1 MNGTIKHILYMAAA
15 LLTLCFC
22 GCADEAVV
30 DTKPQKEGTLLNM
43 YVSTT
48 PTTRLAELGSPN
60 NMNDTKE
67 DKYKHKD
74 VGLYIYYEDDY
85 TAGDL
90 SKPYIR
96 NLRCTVKDN
105 KLIAESEKDIYIYD
119 RMTIVAF
126 YPYNEDMSKEEN
138 YFTTKQDEKAYPI
151 TESDYSK
158 QYYIPYRAEK
168 DVNPTNAYKIT
179 LDFSPQ
185 QTCKVEV
192 VLVADSKDDFPTSP
206 VDFKNDEAI
215 KLLPTI
221 DRYTDGTNEWKSEKG
236 DLRENWVDAIE
247 DFPSGKDAEPV
258 GGKYVRRYTAYVWKS
273 GENDRHHD
281 NAHKH
286 HDNILKA
293 GDQLFVSDKLILTV
307 PYTVNLNEQTVY
319 RYGYNLNTG
328 EIFIPT
334 SDRLVYD
341 ATSLKDVSV
350 NSYRVYQVCD
360 IDLAGQTWTPKTAF
374 KGTYDGGGHK
384 IMNLTLD
391 ATVKTAGKGP
401 AKQSFGLFESISSE
415 STLMNIDLVNPNIT
429 VDFSTNKK
437 DTCYVGALC
446 GLINPELTDEE
457 KRAMLGA
464 GLPPELSETVKK
476 ALIED
481 MLAEFDNSST
491 CYIRGCKVTNP
502 IINVT
507 GENVRVGGL
516 CGGAGNQKQ
525 KAEIKDS
532 YVWQDSETNSS
543 GDAIG
548 IAVNTETEYQM
559 KYTTAYAAGFCGIVS
574 NGIITNCY
582 TTMEKVH
589 AYVKEETPAS
599 GNNPVV
605 TTAKDVAQGFYNP
618 APKKEKVSVSVS
630 GCYTV
635 KEDTHAGVENFKNAW
650 PNNWPLFANDLTVSN
665 GGSDKVDY
673 TPGAYPAY
681 TWTDSWYDMGTKGS
695 SYPTLVWEHPLIKK
709 L

>member
-67 DKYKHKD
+67 NKYEHKD

-85 TAGDL
+85 KAGDL

-96 NLRCTVKDN
+96 NLRCTVQGN
-105 KLIAESEKDIYIYD
+105 QLVANEEIYIYD

-126 YPYNEDMSKEEN
+126 YPYNEAMSDEAN

-158 QYYIPYRAEK
+158 QYYIPYRAKTE
-168 DVNPTNAYKIT
+168 VNPTNAYKIT
-179 LDFSPQ
+179 LGFSPQ

-221 DRYTDGTNEWKSEKG
+221 DRYTDGTNEWKSDKG
-236 DLRENWVDAIE
+236 DLRENWVDGIE
-247 DFPSGKDAEPV
+247 DFPSDERTPLV

-273 GENDRHHD
+273 GENDPHHD
-281 NAHKH
+281 KDHKH

-293 GDQLFVSDKLILTV
+293 GEQLFVSDKLILTV
-307 PYTVNLNEQTVY
+307 PYTVNLNEQIVY

-360 IDLAGQTWTPKTAF
+360 IDLSKSDKTWTPKTAF

-384 IMNLTLD
+384 IMNLTINTKAAD
-391 ATVKTAGKGP
+391 AGKDP
-401 AKQSFGLFESISSE
+401 VKQSFGLFESISSE

-457 KRAMLGA
+457 KRKMLGN

-532 YVWQDSETNSS
+532 YVWQDSETNNS

-548 IAVNTETEYQM
+548 IAVNTKDEDQK
-559 KYTTAYAAGFCGIVS
+559 KYTAAYAAGFCGIVS
-574 NGIITNCY
+574 NGSIKNCY

-605 TTAKDVAQGFYNP
+605 TTAKDVAQGFYNS
-618 APKKEKVSVSVS
+618 APKKEKVNVSVS
-630 GCYTV
+630 GCYTM
-635 KEDTHAGVENFKNAW
+635 KEDTNEGVGNLKNAW
-650 PNNWPLFANDLTVSN
+650 PSDWPLFDDDSTVSN
-665 GGSDKVDY
+665 GGNVNY
-673 TPGAYPAY
+673 PGAYPAY
-681 TWTDSWYDMGTKGS
+681 TWTDSWHGMGTEGS
-695 SYPTLVWEHPLIKK
+695 IYPTLVWEHPLIKK

>member
-48 PTTRLAELGSPN
+48 PTTRLAELGSPD
-60 NMNDTKE
+60 NMSEEVNDQF
-67 DKYKHKD
+67 KD

-85 TAGDL
+85 KAGDL

-105 KLIAESEKDIYIYD
+105 KLIAESDKEIYIYD

-126 YPYNEDMSKEEN
+126 YPYNEAMSDEAN

-158 QYYIPYRAEK
+158 QYYIPYRAETN
-168 DVNPTNAYKIT
+168 VNPTNAYNIR
-179 LDFSPQ
+179 LGFGPQ

-192 VLVADSKDDFPTSP
+192 VLVANSKNDFPQSTDITDGS
-206 VDFKNDEAI
+206 I
-215 KLLPTI
+215 KLLPSI
-221 DRYTDGTNEWKSEKG
+221 DRYEGVYDGAREDA
-236 DLRENWVDAIE
+236 DLREHWLDGIQ
-247 DFPSGKDAEPV
+247 DFPETDAPV
-258 GGKYVRRYTAYVWKS
+258 GGKYVRRYVAYVWKS
-273 GENDRHHD
+273 GEKDKHHD
-281 NAHKH
+281 ESHKH

-293 GDQLFVSDKLILTV
+293 GEQLFVSDKLILTV

-341 ATSLKDVSV
+341 ATSLQKVSFDD
-350 NSYRVYQVCD
+350 YRAYQVCD
-360 IDLAGQTWTPKTAF
+360 IDLARQTWEPKTAF

-384 IMNLTLD
+384 IMNLTID
-391 ATVKTAGKGP
+391 ATVAKAGAEP
-401 AKQSFGLFESISSE
+401 VKQSFGLFKSISVE
-415 STLMNIDLVNPNIT
+415 SRLMNIDLVDPKIT
-429 VDFSTNKK
+429 VDFSGNMT

-446 GLINPELTDEE
+446 GLVNPELSDKE
-457 KRAMLGA
+457 KEDMIRA
-464 GLPPELSETVKK
+464 GLPQELSEVVKK
-476 ALIED
+476 ALIEEMMVD
-481 MLAEFDNSST
+481 FANTT

-525 KAEIKDS
+525 KAQIKDS
-532 YVWQDSETNSS
+532 YVWQDSKTNDS
-543 GDAIG
+543 GYTG
-548 IAVNTETEYQM
+548 ITVNTEKQTE
-559 KYTTAYAAGFCGIVS
+559 YTTAYTAGFCGILS
-574 NGIITNCY
+574 NGSIKNCY
-582 TTMEKVH
+582 TTMEKEKVH
-589 AYVKEETPAS
+589 AYVKEKTPAS

-618 APKKEKVSVSVS
+618 APQKEKVNVSVS

-635 KEDTHAGVENFKNAW
+635 KEDTNVGVENFKDTW

-681 TWTDSWYDMGTKGS
+681 KWTDSWYDMGTKDR

>member
-48 PTTRLAELGSPN
+48 PTTRLAELGKPD
-60 NMNDTKE
+60 NMSEEVNDE
-67 DKYKHKD
+67 FKD

-85 TAGDL
+85 KAGDL

-126 YPYNEDMSKEEN
+126 YPYNKAMSDEEN

-158 QYYIPYRAEK
+158 QYYIPYRAETT
-168 DVNPTNAYKIT
+168 VNPTNAYKIT
-179 LDFSPQ
+179 LGFSPQ

-192 VLVADSKDDFPTSP
+192 VLVADSQSDFPQSMNRTDGS
-206 VDFKNDEAI
+206 I
-215 KLLPTI
+215 KLLPSV
-221 DRYTDGTNEWKSEKG
+221 DRYPNADSSTKWESEKG
-236 DLRENWVDAIE
+236 DLRENWVDGIE
-247 DFPSGKDAEPV
+247 DFPSEAPLV

-273 GENDRHHD
+273 GENDPHHD

-341 ATSLKDVSV
+341 ATSLQEVSFDD
-350 NSYRVYQVCD
+350 YRAYQVCD
-360 IDLAGQTWTPKTAF
+360 IDLARQAWEPKTAF

-384 IMNLTLD
+384 IMNLTIN
-391 ATVKTAGKGP
+391 TTAAKAGTEP
-401 AKQSFGLFESISSE
+401 VKQSFGLFESISVE
-415 STLMNIDLVNPNIT
+415 SRLMNIDLVDPKIT
-429 VDFSTNKK
+429 VDFSSNKT

-446 GLINPELTDEE
+446 GLVNPELSDKE
-457 KRAMLGA
+457 KEDMIRA
-464 GLPPELSETVKK
+464 GLPQELSEVVKK
-476 ALIED
+476 ALIEEMMAD
-481 MLAEFDNSST
+481 FANTT

-532 YVWQDSETNSS
+532 YVWQESETNSS

-548 IAVNTETEYQM
+548 IAVNTETEYQT
-559 KYTTAYAAGFCGIVS
+559 KYTAAYAAGFCGIVS
-574 NGIITNCY
+574 NGSIKNCY
-582 TTMEKVH
+582 TTMEKVQ

-605 TTAKDVAQGFYNP
+605 TTAKDVAQGFYNS
-618 APKKEKVSVSVS
+618 APEKGIIEVS
-630 GCYTV
+630 GCYTM
-635 KEDTHAGVENFKNAW
+635 KEDINAGVENFKSAW
-650 PNNWPLFANDLTVSN
+650 PSDWPLFANDQEVSN
-665 GGSDKVDY
+665 GGSGEVKY
-673 TPGAYPAY
+673 PGAYPAY
-681 TWTDSWYDMGTKGS
+681 KWEDSWYGMGTEGS
-695 SYPTLVWEHPLIKK
+695 IYPTLVWEHPLIKK
-709 L
+709 LD